1 MKKALFSLSLLLGIT
16 ATNAQTLIS
25 ESFEGTTF
33 PPTGWTKT
41 NTNASRTWDL
51 TANVFPGT
59 TAPSPELKARFTL
72 AGNNSATIDWVAGAN
87 TANLVSPA
95 FSLAGTTNPVLKF
108 KVKVG
113 WSYMISSNAGNL
125 LTQISTD
132 GGTIWTTLWNEDAE
146 PGFTDD
152 NDGNTETDLYNTVN
166 VQKSLTAYIGQ
177 ANVKIRFQYVA
188 TNADAVSVDDVQVL
202 ASPSLS
208 TQEAASK
215 SKESVALYPNPTKG
229 EINIKT
235 DQKIKSTTVFDM
247 TGKSLLQNDTE
258 KADISSLPK
267 GTYLVKISFADG
279 STSTRKVI
287 KQ

>member
-1 MKKALFSLSLLLGIT
+1 MKKALFSMGLLLAIT
-16 ATNAQTLIS
+16 TSNAQTILS
-25 ESFEGTTF
+25 EDFEGATF
-33 PPTGWTKT
+33 PSTGWTRT
-41 NTNASRTWDL
+41 QTVASRPWQL
-51 TANVFPGT
+51 TSAFPTSISGFLISGT
-59 TAPSPELKARFTL
+59 KS
-72 AGNNSATIDWVAGAN
+72 AGVDYVNQSNNAALI
-87 TANLVSPA
+87 SPA
-95 FSLAGTTNPVLKF
+95 FSLAGTTTPVLKF

-113 WSYMISSNAGNL
+113 WNYMIGQNLGNL
-125 LTQISTD
+125 TAQISTD
-132 GGTIWTTLWNEDAE
+132 GGTAWTTLWDEDTEA
-146 PGFTDD
+146 GFTDD
-152 NDGNTETDLYNTVN
+152 GDGNQATDLYNTVS
-166 VQKSLTAYIGQ
+166 VQKALTAYAGQ
-177 ANVKIRFQYVA
+177 TNVKIRFQYIA
-188 TNADAVSVDDVQVL
+188 NDADAVSIDDIQVL
-202 ASPSLS
+202 GNATLS

-215 SKESVALYPNPTKG
+215 AKDAVALYPNPTKG